1 MRWPLDG
8 LPPEVTIYEVGPRDG
23 LQNES
28 AVLPAAV
35 KAEFITRLAGAGL
48 RVIEAGDRSQCTRPV
63 RQVMSGRG
71 AARAA
76 LPQERDLLAADQAV
90 CAGHH
95 RTRLPGP
102 SPGAAAT
109 PATSPPAAGS

>member
-8 LPPEVTIYEVGPRDG
+8 LPAEVTIYEVGPRDG

-48 RVIEAGDRSQCTRPV
+48 RVIK
-63 RQVMSGRG
+63 
-71 AARAA
+71 
-76 LPQERDLLAADQAV
+76 
-90 CAGHH
+90 
-95 RTRLPGP
+95 
-102 SPGAAAT
+102 
-109 PATSPPAAGS
+109 ATSFVHPR